1 MQTVDAKQRLLV
13 LSPKLID
20 TKYYC
25 TSTLVMKDKSKE
37 PNLLKEG
44 NKYVTGL
51 PKTSTINLVDALE
64 VTKVSKSEMKT

>member
-44 NKYVTGL
+44 NKSTFTELFTFTSGL
-51 PKTSTINLVDALE
+51 NGVQ
-64 VTKVSKSEMKT
+64 